1 MFPLNR
7 IFIILCFVVLFFLP
21 GSTCFASERK
31 EKVKKVTF
39 NYITTEIKIRYDKGH
54 EEWADFIMANTCAY
68 IPAVENYLGWTFP
81 HEVFIINGGEK
92 ICSPSGEWVGGY
104 NRGEEIDIQYNLSQP
119 GNPGLLYHEINHS
132 WFLSWGE
139 VGIEWFIE
147 GICSFLPV
155 SIGDSGF
162 LSDKYVR
169 RDNIFTQWGFH
180 SDLSSVEDEPL
191 CMDFRYEKDKFGF
204 FYHKTFR
211 VQYII
216 YKELGTEK
224 YHDFVVDAYNTSYLK
239 DVNTI
244 IDILSK
250 YKETD
255 WKSILSGWV
264 IPGKYTKYKL
274 DSFD

>member
-1 MFPLNR
+1 LTHSN
-7 IFIILCFVVLFFLP
+7 
-21 GSTCFASERK
+21 SFAGDRK

-54 EEWADFIMANTCAY
+54 EDWADFIMSGTSAY

-92 ICSPSGEWVGGY
+92 ILSPSGEQVGGY
-104 NRGEEIDIQYNLSQP
+104 NRGEEIDLQYDLVKQ
-119 GNPGLLYHEINHS
+119 GNPGLLYHELNHA
-132 WFLSWGE
+132 WFLSWGQME
-139 VGIEWFIE
+139 IEWFIE

-155 SIGDSGF
+155 AIRDSGL
-162 LSDKYVR
+162 LSDEYVSR
-169 RDNIFTQWGFH
+169 ENIFANWNLK
-180 SDLSSVEDEPL
+180 SDVSSIEDEPL
-191 CMDFRYEKDKFGF
+191 SMDFRYEKDKFGF
-204 FYHKTFR
+204 FYTKSFR

-224 YHDFVVDAYNTSYLK
+224 YHDFVVDTYNTSYLK

-250 YKETD
+250 YKDTD
-255 WKSILSGWV
+255 WNSILSGWV

-274 DSFD
+274 DKFD